1 MQKTPFIFVSSLQA
15 LLDLCLLTNAITQV
29 VELGS
34 ANLTSADSGN
44 RGDGGRMYG
53 EYLLTADTVG
63 NTANGDGLVDTAVLL
78 GNDSAF
84 ESLGTLAVAFLDQ
97 NHDTDSVTD
106 VHLGKLGLH
115 ILFAENFDQIH
126 NLILPVI

>member
-44 RGDGGRMYG
+44 GDNGGRVYG
-53 EYLLTADTVG
+53 KYLLAAYAVG
-63 NTANGDGLVDTAVLL
+63 NTTNGDGLVDTAVLL
-78 GNDSAF
+78 GNDGAF
-84 ESLGTLAVAFLDQ
+84 KSLGTLTVAFLDQ
-97 NHDTDSVTD
+97 NEDTDSVTD

-115 ILFAENFDQIH
+115 VLFAENFDQIH

>member
-44 RGDGGRMYG
+44 RDDGGRMYRK
-53 EYLLTADTVG
+53 YLLAADTVG
-63 NTANGDGLVDTAVLL
+63 DTANGNSLIDTTMLL
-78 GNDSAF
+78 GNDCAF
-84 ESLGTLAVAFLDQ
+84 KSLGTLAVAFLNTDE
-97 NHDTDSVTD
+97 DTNSVTD
-106 VHLGKLGLH
+106 IHVGKLGLH